1 MAKYKNGNTSILP
14 KLWIFIASSIAS
26 IILYYID
33 MITDFLILVRIYKK
47 MIDSNERQQRRVYEF
62 FFYACL
68 TFTIVPILSLILINI
83 LKANWKYQSG
93 IKFLSKL
100 ASIFIGSIFNFGLVK

>member
-1 MAKYKNGNTSILP
+1 MTKYQYGNTSILP
-14 KLWIFIASSIAS
+14 KLWTFIASSIAS

-47 MIDSNERQQRRVYEF
+47 MIDSNEKQQRLAYEF
-62 FFYACL
+62 FYYACL

-93 IKFLSKL
+93 IKCLSKM
-100 ASIFIGSIFNFGLVK
+100 ASICVGSILNFGLIK